1 MKVRNVVRRLGAV
14 AATGAM
20 VGATAM
26 GALAADLSNYPTMF
40 VTDGTFNGFLVVGE
54 NAASVDNL
62 AMTDIAAGMKV
73 SAGTG
78 VVTTVSGDAWLVG
91 TSSKKLEMSN
101 TNSTAVGEN
110 IRAIEQF
117 ISDGELAAL
126 ASGTYSTTGSSSSYQ
141 QYLYFDVRNNAQSEI
156 VVFKENDNDVVAD
169 FLLIKSGNNIGEYIL
184 EFSSSP
190 ESTIQDTA
198 GSTSTSGAVLD
209 DFENTKLNMLGMEFD
224 VVLARRPQST
234 PEDSMKL
241 TLMGGAVRSSLLE
254 GESTTLQLKDTSYDV
269 TLTFVDETYVKF
281 TVNGEQTDK
290 LQKGDTFKL
299 ADKNEIGVSERLY
312 QSYAGGVHSA
322 DFFLG
327 ASKIELRDN
336 VITNSASDNALKV
349 GAETISGADV
359 IIEGT
364 DDNTTFTMTK
374 IHVNMTAQDDY
385 FVPAGGKLIDSIVE
399 QGDDKEMLFTNNW
412 DMEYHGLSEEL
423 THEIKLRSSTDRKYN
438 LVWYDGDNN
447 MVDLP
452 LAYANTSRAVM
463 LSEDQTDK
471 GVMLDESLNISKNDF
486 FVVTSGTAADGS
498 AKSFA
503 LQYKGA
509 DKSTATSPKIKFKN
523 LGSGE
528 TLEYAIDTGATSAV
542 ATIKLGG
549 NSFVVKN
556 ITTSAKTAADFV
568 INVDLNGDG
577 TLADDAPVAAEVDIV
592 DKYGVV
598 IDFGDQLYGNHS
610 AGCEGPGITT
620 QPLACATSGGIAMN
634 WSVPNA
640 NDYDNQPSEMFEIL
654 VNATTTNEVTVQSF
668 STGRVG
674 GAVTNSGI
682 TPEGEE
688 NIAYGMTTMGAKWT
702 YTTPSGS
709 PQEFTLEYPE
719 EQRLPQVYIT
729 SGATKSASSGGD
741 LVAVEGVVGASKL
754 DSEVASVSAQNLI
767 VVGGPCVNTVAA
779 ELLGNPADCTEGFR
793 PGVSRVKLF
802 THANGNVAML
812 VAGFSGQDTRNAGG
826 FLATRASELTGDE
839 VELEGT
845 TSSDLAVSAPAAV
858 VAQVE

>member
-78 VVTTVSGDAWLVG
+78 SVTTVSGDAWLVG
-91 TSSKKLEMSN
+91 TSSKKLELSN
-101 TNSTAVGEN
+101 TNSTPVGEQ
-110 IRAIEQF
+110 IYDIEQF

-126 ASGTYSTTGSSSSYQ
+126 SSGTYTTTASSSSFQ
-141 QYLYFDVRNNAQSEI
+141 QYLYFDVRNNAQNEI
-156 VVFKENDNDVVAD
+156 VVFKENDKDVVAD
-169 FLLIKSGNNIGEYIL
+169 FLQVKSSNNIGEYIL

-198 GSTSTSGAVLD
+198 GSTSASGTVLD

-224 VVLARRPQST
+224 VVLARRPQSK
-234 PEDSMKL
+234 PEDSIKL

-254 GESTTLQLKDTSYDV
+254 GESTTLQLKDVAYDV

-327 ASKIELRDN
+327 ASKLELRDN
-336 VITNSASDNALKV
+336 DITNSNTDNALKV
-349 GAETISGADV
+349 GAETISGAEV
-359 IIEGT
+359 VIEGT
-364 DDNTTFTMTK
+364 DDNTTFTISK
-374 IHVNMTAQDDY
+374 IRLNMTAQDDY
-385 FVPAGGKLIDSIVE
+385 FVPAGGKLSEAVIE
-399 QGDDKEMLFTNNW
+399 QGDDKELIFTNNW
-412 DMEYHGLSEEL
+412 DMEYKGLTEET
-423 THEIKLRSSTDRKYN
+423 THEIKLHSSTDRKYR
-438 LVWYDGDNN
+438 LQWYDGDGN

-452 LAYANTSRAVM
+452 LAFANTSTSLM
-463 LSEDQTDK
+463 MSEDQTDK
-471 GVMLDESLNISKNDF
+471 GVMLNEGLNISKNDY

-528 TLEYAIDTGATSAV
+528 TLEYAIDTGASSAI

-549 NSFVVKN
+549 NSFLVKN
-556 ITTSAKTAADFV
+556 ITSSAKTSADFI

-577 TLADDAPVAAEVDIV
+577 TLADDTPLVAEVDII
-592 DKYGVV
+592 DKYGAQ
-598 IDFGDQLYGNHS
+598 IDFGGQLYQTGNVF
-610 AGCEGPGITT
+610 GTVN
-620 QPLACATSGGIAMN
+620 QPLNNGTLQGLAFNIT
-634 WSVPNA
+634 WPNG
-640 NDYDNQPSEMFEIL
+640 NDYDNQNPPL
-654 VNATTTNEVTVQSF
+654 VEFVLNATSTNEVTVQSF
-668 STGRVG
+668 SSGRTGG
-674 GAVTNSGI
+674 SVTNSGI

-688 NIAYGMTTMGAKWT
+688 NVAYGMTTLGNKWT

-709 PQEFTLEYPE
+709 PQEYTLEQSDN
-719 EQRLPQVYIT
+719 QRLPQLYIT
-729 SGATKSASSGGD
+729 SGATKSASSGGN

-802 THANGNVAML
+802 TNANGNVAML

-826 FLATRASELTGDE
+826 FLATRFSELTGDE

-845 TSSDLAVSAPAAV
+845 TSSDLTVSAPAAV

>member
-26 GALAADLSNYPTMF
+26 GALAADLSSYPSMF

-73 SAGTG
+73 SAGSG
-78 VVTTVSGDAWLVG
+78 SVTTVSGDAWMVG

-101 TNSTAVGEN
+101 TNATPVGEQ
-110 IRAIEQF
+110 IYDIEQF
-117 ISDGELAAL
+117 ISNSELGAL
-126 ASGTYSTTGSSSSYQ
+126 ATGSYSTAGSSSSYQ
-141 QYLYFDVRNNAQSEI
+141 QYLYFDVRNNAQNEI
-156 VVFKENDNDVVAD
+156 VVFAEDDSDVVAD
-169 FLLIKSGNNIGEYIL
+169 FLFVKSGNNIGEYIL

-198 GSTSTSGAVLD
+198 GSASSSGTVLD
-209 DFENTKLNMLGMEFD
+209 DFENTKLTMLGMEFD

-234 PEDSMKL
+234 PEDSVKL
-241 TLMGGAVRSSLLE
+241 TLMGGAVRGSLLE
-254 GESTTLQLKDTSYDV
+254 GESTSMQLRDTTYDV

-290 LQKGDTFKL
+290 LQKGDTHKL
-299 ADKNEIGVSERLY
+299 ADGNEIGVSERLY

-327 ASKIELRDN
+327 ASKVELRDN
-336 VITNSASDNALKV
+336 VITNSASDTSLKV
-349 GAETISGADV
+349 GTETISGADV
-359 IIEGT
+359 IVEGT
-364 DDNTTFTMTK
+364 DDNTTFTLTK

-385 FVPAGGKLIDSIVE
+385 FVPAGGKLSEAIVA

-412 DMEYHGLSEEL
+412 DMEYQGLTEET
-423 THEIKLRSSTDRKYN
+423 THQIRLHSSTDRKYT
-438 LVWYDGDNN
+438 LQWFDGDNN
-447 MVDLP
+447 MVDMP
-452 LAYANTSRAVM
+452 LLYANSSTTLQM
-463 LSEDQTDK
+463 SEDATDK
-471 GVMLDESLNISKNDF
+471 GVMLNEALNISKNDY

-549 NSFVVKN
+549 NSFVIKN
-556 ITTSAKTAADFV
+556 VTESAKTAADFI

-577 TLADDAPVAAEVDIV
+577 TLADDAPASAEIDIV
-592 DKYGVV
+592 DKYGVL
-598 IDFGDQLYGNHS
+598 IDFGGGLYQASRGGAIS
-610 AGCEGPGITT
+610 
-620 QPLACATSGGIAMN
+620 QPLQNDTRFGFEMN
-634 WSVPNA
+634 FSVPNA
-640 NDYDNQPSEMFEIL
+640 NDYDNQAPGVIEFIL
-654 VNATTTNEVTVQSF
+654 NATTTNEVTTQSF
-668 STGRVG
+668 SSGRVD
-674 GAVTNSGI
+674 GAVANSGI

-688 NIAYGMTTMGAKWT
+688 NVAYGMNVMGAKWT

-709 PQEFTLEYPE
+709 PQEFTLDYPE
-719 EQRLPQVYIT
+719 EQILPQVFIT
-729 SGATKSASSGGD
+729 SGATASARTGGN
-741 LVAVEGVVGASKL
+741 LVTVEGVVGASKL
-754 DSEVASVSAQNLI
+754 DSEIASVSAQNLI

-845 TSSDLAVSAPAAV
+845 TSSDLTVGAPRAV

>member
-26 GALAADLSNYPTMF
+26 GALAADLSSYPSMF

-54 NAASVDNL
+54 NAASMDNL

-73 SAGTG
+73 SSGAGS
-78 VVTTVSGDAWLVG
+78 VTTVSGDAWMVG

-101 TNSTAVGEN
+101 TNTTPVGEQ
-110 IRAIEQF
+110 IYDIEQF
-117 ISDGELAAL
+117 ISTGELAAL
-126 ASGTYSTTGSSSSYQ
+126 ASGTYSTSGSSSSYQ
-141 QYLYFDVRNNAQSEI
+141 QYLYFDIRNNAQNEI
-156 VVFKENDNDVVAD
+156 VVFAENEGDVVAD
-169 FLLIKSGNNIGEYIL
+169 FLQVKSGNNIGEYIL

-190 ESTIQDTA
+190 ESTIRDTA
-198 GSTSTSGAVLD
+198 GSASTSGAVLD
-209 DFENTKLNMLGMEFD
+209 DFENTRLTMLGMEFD

-234 PEDSMKL
+234 PEDSVKL
-241 TLMGGAVRSSLLE
+241 TLMGGAVRGSLLE
-254 GESTTLQLKDTSYDV
+254 GESTSMQLRDTTYDV

-290 LQKGDTFKL
+290 LQKGDTHKL
-299 ADKNEIGVSERLY
+299 ADGNEIGVSERLY

-327 ASKIELRDN
+327 ASKVELRDN
-336 VITNSASDNALKV
+336 VISDSISDTALKV
-349 GAETISGADV
+349 GTETISGADV
-359 IIEGT
+359 VIEGT
-364 DDNTTFTMTK
+364 DDNTTFTLTK
-374 IHVNMTAQDDY
+374 IRVNMTAQDDY
-385 FVPAGGKLIDSIVE
+385 FVPAGGKLSEAIVG

-412 DMEYHGLSEEL
+412 DMEYQGLTEEA
-423 THEIKLRSSTDRKYN
+423 THQVRIRSSTDRKYN
-438 LVWYDGDNN
+438 LQWFDGDNN

-452 LAYANTSRAVM
+452 LAYANSSTTLQ
-463 LSEDQTDK
+463 LSEDATDK
-471 GVMLDESLNISKNDF
+471 GVILNEALNISKNDY
-486 FVVTSGTAADGS
+486 FVLTSGTAADGS
-498 AKSFA
+498 MKSFA

-509 DKSTATSPKIKFKN
+509 DKSTATSPKIKLKN
-523 LGSGE
+523 LGSGD
-528 TLEYAIDTGATSAV
+528 TLEYAIDTGASSAV

-549 NSFVVKN
+549 NSFLVKN
-556 ITTSAKTAADFV
+556 ITTSAKTSSDFV

-577 TLADDAPVAAEVDIV
+577 TLADDVVASAEVDIM
-592 DKYGVV
+592 DKYGVL
-598 IDFGDQLYGNHS
+598 IDFGGRLYTGEDFTS
-610 AGCEGPGITT
+610 GLV
-620 QPLACATSGGIAMN
+620 QPLANETGSLEMN
-634 WSVPNA
+634 WSFANA
-640 NDYDNQPSEMFEIL
+640 NDYDNQAPPLFNIVL
-654 VNATTTNEVTVQSF
+654 NATTTNEVTTTTF
-668 STGRVG
+668 NID
-674 GAVTNSGI
+674 GATHPSI

-688 NIAYGMTTMGAKWT
+688 NVGYGMTTLGAKWT

-709 PQEFTLEYPE
+709 PQELTLDVPE
-719 EQRLPQVYIT
+719 EQRLPQVFIT
-729 SGATKSASSGGD
+729 SGATASAKTGGN

-826 FLATRASELTGDE
+826 FLATRLAEMTGDE

-845 TSSDLAVSAPAAV
+845 TSSDLTVSAPRAV
-858 VAQVE
+858 VAEVATVE